1 MHDPRT
7 EPKFGLYVKQDDD
20 AMWHWCFATQPRG
33 ELFHIEIGED
43 RFATA
48 DEAMEAGLRRRPP
61 NNSR

>member
-1 MHDPRT
+1 
-7 EPKFGLYVKQDDD
+7 VKQDDD